1 MSVKSIEPKEIELEC
16 EDTTS
21 SDDGIFETDDVV
33 KYDKSPNSIVKF
45 FRILFFRTSMPQ
57 LLKGR
62 KGNLRVSDLCP
73 IPKTLILEDYET
85 DLKEQWEKEALSKHP
100 SLFLAIFKKEWY
112 HFLFAYILV
121 TIYELFSLAFPLES
135 QYIVKWLNKEDPPAY
150 MAAVFICLA
159 IVFQLIV
166 CFSQEFGKK
175 WIFVSGLRIRNGLI
189 GLIYDKALKLN
200 ASGIEEPGRLVNLM
214 ANDAAVFVGNIEYSV
229 FGLASPVMFIV
240 LFVLIY
246 IYMGKWVYVPLIV
259 FVVFNII
266 NFGFGF
272 LSGFLYN
279 KFVYMKDKRVSFM
292 GEILHN
298 IKFIKYNNWE
308 KPMKKRIWWLRIV
321 EEIWLVLVGFVRSS
335 FYTITIEIGAI
346 LSLSMFVTMVLSEA
360 ELQLAN
366 VITTISLFNSIR
378 IPIRTVGMAAT
389 CISSI
394 NVSLGRIKRFL
405 LKPELQPIQVVNKE
419 SENAIE
425 MTDVNY
431 IFPDGETAFACDEL
445 KIKKGELV
453 CVLGSVGSGK
463 SSFLLSLLNELEKKK
478 GESYLNGKI
487 TYSSQSAWLMNTTV
501 RENICFLAPYNK
513 EKYKQA
519 IKDAC
524 LTSDIDN
531 LVGGDQYVVAE
542 KGSNLS
548 GGQRQRIAL
557 ARSLY
562 NAHDIMLLDDPLS
575 AVDFHVG
582 TYIFENAIK
591 KSLEGK
597 TRVIVTNQTY
607 FIEKADR
614 ILVID
619 GNKLA
624 FNGSLE
630 ELKNS
635 NLEASQ
641 FIKTLSSKKS
651 ENNEENGEVLS
662 GDSYNTKTREEGK
675 ELGRVSFKVY
685 WEYIKAGLVFLG
697 AACIVFLAARIV
709 ALYFYNKFLT
719 TWGRSIRPKLGLPQG
734 NREEFNKFCYTF
746 IADFVG
752 VYLTEI
758 FIIFFCITSSHN
770 IHKKMVKKVM
780 NAKLGFFDVT
790 PMGRVLNY
798 FSRDFQNIDYT
809 LATYIE
815 PLIVNIST
823 IVIVAITITKA
834 SIYLVILVLV
844 IAAVF
849 VAFYIFTSKPVIE
862 MQRLEGVSRSPI
874 FVHFDQTLLGLST
887 IRISNGQSEF
897 KNKLIDK
904 IKNNTMAFYT
914 CKMAK
919 LWYLQRMDWIGAF
932 IIVVTTTVICIT
944 KINNGMDP
952 STAGTA
958 LTNLTNIPSTI
969 TVLGMAILE
978 IETLMQSTERILQ
991 LNKLRNEESESVKEN
1006 YEQPPNEWPSK
1017 GEIKFEDYK
1026 FRYRRGLP
1034 LVLNG
1039 INALIED
1046 KEKIGV
1052 VGRTGSGKSTL
1063 MAGLFRI
1070 EEPAGGRI
1078 LVDGIDITRVPL
1090 HTLRNRMCI
1099 LPQEATM
1106 FSGTV
1111 RENLD
1116 PTKQAS
1122 DEEMKRV
1129 LKLVNSVN
1137 ELDDVVLENGDNF
1150 SLGQRQ
1156 IICLARALLKK
1167 SKILIMDEATANIDI
1182 QTDKT
1187 IQEMV
1192 RKNFNECTVITVAHR
1207 LQSIMDA
1214 NKVFVFDKGK
1224 LVENDSPSHLI
1235 DNENTIFNHLVQQSG
1250 CADELK
1256 RVAKK
1261 KTTIF
1266 GSNSTKNTFNDPNK
1280 SSDSSDE
1287 LKPELEL
1294 NLLNNSNNATPV
1306 HFEETNDR
1314 NGSERH
1320 LLSPVVVAS
1329 NENDLS
1335 SPSESSSSQ

>member
-1 MSVKSIEPKEIELEC
+1 MSEKNVTFNANEIELE
-16 EDTTS
+16 EQDTS
-21 SDDGIFETDDVV
+21 SHDDGLFETDDVI
-33 KYDKSPNSIVKF
+33 KYDKTPNTIAKF
-45 FRILFFRTSMPQ
+45 FRTLFFRQTMPQ

-62 KGNLRVSDLCP
+62 KGNLRIPDLSTL
-73 IPKTLILEDYET
+73 PKTLEYEKYEASM
-85 DLKEQWEKEALSKHP
+85 KEKWEKESQSKRP
-100 SLFLAIFKKEWY
+100 SLFLVIFKLEWKM
-112 HFLFAYILV
+112 FLLCYITIV
-121 TIYELFSLAFPLES
+121 IYELIALAFPLML
-135 QYIVKWLNKEDPPAY
+135 QYVIKWINNPQGTLKRGIF
-150 MAAVFICLA
+150 FILLTV
-159 IVFQLIV
+159 VFQLIS
-166 CFSQEFGKK
+166 CFTQEFGKK
-175 WIFVSGLRIRNGLI
+175 WLFVLAVRIRNGLI

-200 ASGIEEPGRLVNLM
+200 ASGIEEPGRFVNLM
-214 ANDAAVFVGNIEYSV
+214 ANDASVFIGNVEMV
-229 FGLASPVMFIV
+229 FFGLASPVMFIV

-246 IYMGKWVYVPLIV
+246 INMGKWVYVPLIV
-259 FVVFNII
+259 FIAFLLLNI
-266 NFGFGF
+266 GFGF
-272 LSGFLYN
+272 LNGKLFS

-308 KPMKKRIWWLRIV
+308 KTTEKRIGKKRFWELLFV
-321 EEIWLVLVGFVRSS
+321 FLVGFFRCS
-335 FYTITIEIGAI
+335 FFTLTVEIG
-346 LSLSMFVTMVLSEA
+346 SSMSIALFVTMVMSSSEM
-360 ELQLAN
+360 QLAR
-366 VITTISLFNSIR
+366 VITTIALFNSIR
-378 IPIRTVGMAAT
+378 IPVRTVGLMAT
-389 CISSI
+389 CSTTII
-394 NVSLGRIKRFL
+394 VSLGRIKRFL

-425 MTDVNY
+425 MNDVNY

-463 SSFLLSLLNELEKKK
+463 SSFLLALLNELEKKK

-487 TYSSQSAWLMNTTV
+487 TYSSQSAWLMNATV

-531 LVGGDQYVVAE
+531 LVGGDQYVIAE

-562 NAHDIMLLDDPLS
+562 NSHDIMLLDDPLS

-597 TRVIVTNQTY
+597 TRIIVTNQTY

-614 ILVID
+614 IIVID
-619 GNKLA
+619 DNKLA

-651 ENNEENGEVLS
+651 ENNEENGEISS
-662 GDSYNTKTREEGK
+662 GDGCNTKIREEIR
-675 ELGRVSFKVY
+675 ELGKVSFKVY
-685 WEYIKAGLVFLG
+685 WEYIKAGSIILFGMVLILLASRI
-697 AACIVFLAARIV
+697 AAL
-709 ALYFYNKFLT
+709 FYYNVFLT

-734 NREEFNKFCYTF
+734 NREEFKKFCYTF
-746 IADFVG
+746 IADFLG
-752 VYLTEI
+752 VYATEL
-758 FIIFFCITSSHN
+758 FIIFFCVNVSRSLHKKL
-770 IHKKMVKKVM
+770 IHKLLK
-780 NAKLGFFDVT
+780 AKLGFFDVT
-790 PMGRVLNY
+790 PMGRILNY
-798 FSRDFQNIDYT
+798 FSRDFHQIDFSLPY
-809 LATYIE
+809 YVE
-815 PLIVNIST
+815 PLLSNVST
-823 IVIVAITITKA
+823 IVITVITITKA
-834 SIYLVILVLV
+834 SIYLVIFALV
-844 IAAVF
+844 IAAIF
-849 VAFYIFTSKPVIE
+849 VAFYIFTVKPVIE

-874 FVHFDQTLLGLST
+874 FVHFDQTLMGLST
-887 IRISNGQSEF
+887 IRVSNGQNEF
-897 KNKLIDK
+897 KLKLIDK
-904 IKNNTMAFYT
+904 IKNNAMALYT

-919 LWYLQRMDWIGAF
+919 YWYLQRMDWIGAAIS
-932 IIVVTTTVICIT
+932 IITVIVIVIT
-944 KINNGMDP
+944 KLRASMDA
-952 STAGTA
+952 SIAGTA
-958 LTNLTNIPSTI
+958 LTNITNIPTAI
-969 TVLGMAILE
+969 TNFAMSLIE
-978 IETLMQSTERILQ
+978 IETIMQSTERVLLI
-991 LNKLRNEESESVKEN
+991 NKVRNEESERVKEN
-1006 YEQPPNEWPSK
+1006 YEQPPDEWPSK
-1017 GEIKFEDYK
+1017 GDVKFENYK

-1034 LVLNG
+1034 LVLKG
-1039 INALIED
+1039 INASIED

-1078 LVDGIDITRVPL
+1078 LVDGVDITKVPL
-1090 HTLRNRMCI
+1090 HILRNRMCI

-1111 RENLD
+1111 RDNLD
-1116 PTKQAS
+1116 PTKQTS

-1214 NKVFVFDKGK
+1214 NKVFVFDKGE

-1235 DNENTIFNHLVQQSG
+1235 DNQNTIFNHLVQQSG

-1261 KTTIF
+1261 KIIMCAS
-1266 GSNSTKNTFNDPNK
+1266 GLSSANSPLQTDLN
-1280 SSDSSDE
+1280 
-1287 LKPELEL
+1287 PELEI
-1294 NLLNNSNNATPV
+1294 NLTETSTRATPIQ
-1306 HFEETNDR
+1306 FEVMSDR
-1314 NGSERH
+1314 NASNRH
-1320 LLSPVVVAS
+1320 LLSPVVVNSIPDA
-1329 NENDLS
+1329 S
-1335 SPSESSSSQ
+1335 SPSESSLSN